1 MATTRFAS
9 DARTICLL
17 DADPAFVQDIPED
30 DLPRARRALVA
41 SAASVPSGRFDLAGV
56 AARHG
61 DSALLLVLSGAL
73 ARDVQVLDRTTTQLF
88 GPGDVLAAGA
98 LGPECLNATVSFHA
112 EQAGRVAL
120 LNDRFHAAARVW
132 PSLTTIVQRRL
143 ANQSRRLAV
152 QAAILA
158 LPRVESRVL
167 AILWHLA
174 DVFGSVRSEG
184 VLIPLQLTH
193 ERLGRLVGAQRPTVT
208 LALRRLGEAGDAV
221 RVPDGWL
228 LRAGSADQLAGEPE
242 AAPVSAP
249 AAVAA

>member
-1 MATTRFAS
+1 MAARFTS

-17 DADPAFVQDIPED
+17 DVDPAFVQDMPEQ
-30 DLPRARRALVA
+30 DLPQARRALVA
-41 SAASVPSGRFDLAGV
+41 PTARVPSGRFDLAGV

-61 DSALLLVLSGAL
+61 EAALLLILSGAL
-73 ARDVQVLDRTTTQLF
+73 ARDVTVLDRTTTQLF
-88 GPGDVLAAGA
+88 GPGDILAAESRD
-98 LGPECLNATVSFHA
+98 PECLSARVGFHA
-112 EQAGRVAL
+112 EQPGRVAL
-120 LNDRFHAAARVW
+120 LNGRFLAAARVW
-132 PSLTTIVQRRL
+132 PRLSILVQQRL

-174 DVFGSVRSEG
+174 EVFGTVRAEG
-184 VLIPLQLTH
+184 VLVPLQLTH

-221 RVPDGWL
+221 RVPDGWM
-228 LRAGSADQLAGEPE
+228 LRAGSADQLVIEDRTTATI
-242 AAPVSAP
+242 
-249 AAVAA
+249 VAA